1 MRRERSSSCCILI
14 SYRES
19 LWRTHKVSAFFCYSI
34 DVMDGNI
41 FWGNCPD
48 LLESFSVIRDF
59 AIITFLKNDKLFTDY
74 YFGRGT
80 GLKNCESKI
89 LI

>member
-1 MRRERSSSCCILI
+1 M
-14 SYRES
+14 
-19 LWRTHKVSAFFCYSI
+19 SATFLFSI
-34 DVMDGNI
+34 DVMSSGDV
-41 FWGNCPD
+41 FWGKCPD

-59 AIITFLKNDKLFTDY
+59 AIITFQKNDKLFTDY
-74 YFGRGT
+74 YFGRGA